1 MMKSTF
7 LRFFFGLPGARCPGP
22 QPDQRGGLLGGCP
35 KAAVGGAAC
44 DWERRMEP
52 FGQRFM
58 NNIILVISGS
68 KYDIRILVHQHY
80 ILVYQNMWDY
90 FLVILL

>member
-1 MMKSTF
+1 
-7 LRFFFGLPGARCPGP
+7 
-22 QPDQRGGLLGGCP
+22 
-35 KAAVGGAAC
+35 
-44 DWERRMEP
+44 MEP